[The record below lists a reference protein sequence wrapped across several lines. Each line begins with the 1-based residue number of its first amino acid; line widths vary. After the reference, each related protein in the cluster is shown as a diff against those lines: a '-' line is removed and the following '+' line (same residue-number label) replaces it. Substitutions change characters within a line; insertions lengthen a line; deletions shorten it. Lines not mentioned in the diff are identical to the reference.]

1 MPWSLLVVLL
11 VPAAFFCVLWAVFPS
26 PDEPPRW
33 RRRLGAALRRIGERL
48 HPRRRRA
55 RRRARRLAAEVRLD
69 DVGDGKVAVPD
80 PFLALRVQTR
90 LGKVAELAR
99 TIEDEPRS
107 MARAERLIATQLAYD
122 DLLAEACELAGV
134 QLRNRAKGDPQER
147 FRKEVE
153 LAERGW
159 TW

>member
-1 MPWSLLVVLL
+1 MPWSVLIVL
-11 VPAAFFCVLWAVFPS
+11 FVPAAFFCVLWAVFPS

-33 RRRLGAALRRIGERL
+33 RRRLRAAIGRFWDRL

-55 RRRARRLAAEVRLD
+55 RDLAAEVRLD
-69 DVGDGKVAVPD
+69 KVGDGKIAVPD

-122 DLLAEACELAGV
+122 DLLAEACQLAGV
-134 QLRNRAKGDPQER
+134 QLSNRAKGDPQER